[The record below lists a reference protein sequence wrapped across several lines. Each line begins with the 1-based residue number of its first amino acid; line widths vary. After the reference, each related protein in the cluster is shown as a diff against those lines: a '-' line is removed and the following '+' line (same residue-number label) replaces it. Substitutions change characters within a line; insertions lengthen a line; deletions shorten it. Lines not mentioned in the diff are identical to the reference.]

1 MRLLKK
7 ATDYAN
13 KRTRTE
19 GKICSIAG
27 LATTATVNDI
37 ENKTP
42 NVNDLVKK
50 TGYDTNISDFE
61 KIFLLFLTII
71 NFEWNT

>member
-1 MRLLKK
+1 MRLFRKK
-7 ATDYAN
+7 TDYAN

-27 LATTATVNDI
+27 LATTAIVNDI

-42 NVNDLVKK
+42 NVNDLVRKQVMIQIYQTLRK
-50 TGYDTNISDFE
+50 SFCC
-61 KIFLLFLTII
+61 F
-71 NFEWNT
+71 

>member
-50 TGYDTNISDFE
+50 QVMIQIYQTLRKSFCC
-61 KIFLLFLTII
+61 F
-71 NFEWNT
+71 

>member
-1 MRLLKK
+1 MTLKK
-7 ATDYAN
+7 KKKKTDYAN

-50 TGYDTNISDFE
+50 QVMIQN
-61 KIFLLFLTII
+61 FLLFLTII

>member
-1 MRLLKK
+1 MRLLEK

-50 TGYDTNISDFE
+50 QVMIQIYQTLRKFFYCF
-61 KIFLLFLTII
+61 
-71 NFEWNT
+71 